1 MTEMRQFTDE
11 ELTAYLDGES
21 EPSQVR
27 VIDAES
33 ASRPELKQRLRDLEI
48 DRDAIAGAF
57 RSLLETAPE
66 MPELPGT
73 DQDDTRENAI
83 GGSGHLPAAKGF
95 RVFAAVAA
103 CLALLVLGAGG
114 GFLVS
119 ENRED
124 GWRDYVAAYQALY
137 VSGTLSH
144 LKTSPAQQVT
154 ELSRVG
160 KALGKEFDLA
170 SLQSIEQ
177 LDYKRAQTLGFEG
190 RALVQLAFMSKVG
203 APVALCI
210 IRSTGAP
217 EARSQIR
224 YETIEGMRA
233 AHWGGGG
240 FEYLLIGG
248 TDAELITAAAT
259 YFSKTL

>member
-1 MTEMRQFTDE
+1 MTEMRQFSDE

-21 EPSQVR
+21 EPAQVR
-27 VIDAES
+27 EIDAQS
-33 ASRPELKQRLRDLEI
+33 ASRPDLKQRLRDLEV
-48 DRDAIAGAF
+48 DREAIAGTF
-57 RSLLETAPE
+57 RSLLETAPK
-66 MPELPGT
+66 MPELPGAE
-73 DQDDTRENAI
+73 RAEARGHGI
-83 GGSGHLPAAKGF
+83 GGTGRQPVARRF
-95 RVFAAVAA
+95 RALGALAV
-103 CLALLVLGAGG
+103 CLALLALGAGG
-114 GFLVS
+114 GFLAS
-119 ENRED
+119 ESREA

-144 LKTSPAQQVT
+144 LKTSPTQQVG

-170 SLQSIEQ
+170 SLQNIEQ

-210 IRSTGAP
+210 IRSTGTPGARP
-217 EARSQIR
+217 EIR
-224 YETIEGMRA
+224 FETIEGMRA
-233 AHWGGGG
+233 AYWGEGG

-248 TDAELITAAAT
+248 TDAELIATAAN